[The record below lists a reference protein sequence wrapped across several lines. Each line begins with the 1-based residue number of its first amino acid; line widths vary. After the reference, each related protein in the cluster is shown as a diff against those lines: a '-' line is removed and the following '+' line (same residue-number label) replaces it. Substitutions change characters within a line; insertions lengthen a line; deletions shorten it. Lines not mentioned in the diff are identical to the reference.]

1 MLKGF
6 VPSDNELRVKMI
18 KEVGMPCYV
27 VYLTILSHKI
37 SDDDKVFPTYETI
50 AKECDCSTQNI
61 KKHIKTLKEKGYI
74 IVDSGKSGKANNYW
88 FPHEKDFKET
98 EQCKQAHSRKAYK
111 KKEQSEVTK
120 VTIEQAD
127 IPYPT
132 NVEPTKE
139 ETRAID
145 SLNSNSFTL
154 SDLIEEFKK
163 RLGAKNTKE
172 TISNNTKNL
181 QNNNDINLDIVREL
195 FNKYL
200 DRNRD
205 NDSHLH
211 PNQICAGML
220 SYANNNYDKAIEEER
235 EYQRRKEQEQ
245 ANFEKELAKMNENLT
260 ISEPVETRNK
270 KKNVMDI
277 SEFVNDNTLK
287 TIDMDTQNEN
297 IATENVKFELVYE
310 EENLNDYDNFS
321 YYDEEYKPL
330 SEIDRL
336 FD

>member
-61 KKHIKTLKEKGYI
+61 KKHIKTLKQKRYI

-120 VTIEQAD
+120 VTIEQTD

-163 RLGAKNTKE
+163 ETGATVRKTTIANKTKD
-172 TISNNTKNL
+172 L
-181 QNNNDINLDIVREL
+181 QSRNDIDLDIVREL
-195 FNKYL
+195 FKKHLNKNSTS
-200 DRNRD
+200 DKPINV
-205 NDSHLH
+205 
-211 PNQICAGML
+211 IFTGML
-220 SYANNNYDKAIEEER
+220 KYANDNYDKAVEEDR
-235 EYQRRKEQEQ
+235 AYKRKQEQEQ
-245 ANFEKELAKMNENLT
+245 ARTEREIARMNDDYCY
-260 ISEPVETRNK
+260 IPEPDEW
-270 KKNVMDI
+270 
-277 SEFVNDNTLK
+277 
-287 TIDMDTQNEN
+287 
-297 IATENVKFELVYE
+297 E
-310 EENLNDYDNFS
+310 EEMNGKRVIVRKNDMTGNLEVVKY
-321 YYDEEYKPL
+321 
-330 SEIDRL
+330 IA
-336 FD
+336 